1 MNSTNEDKK
10 KVNKTNSLIAFL
22 NSPLGLALVAALLGA
37 IGLFTWQRLDWVF
50 KQEYLR
56 DQVIL
61 DRQLNLVEKINKDV
75 GRLYAT
81 AIGPVV
87 SIYKGAGREQTNE
100 AVTQYN
106 DQQVDWF
113 SAYPAHEALL
123 VFYFSPEVS
132 GAFKSEVVGAY
143 EKLDPQIY
151 RYQLS
156 PDQEHYRNAYQS
168 LKNLNDALQSWNSLA
183 LQNLGRN

>member
-1 MNSTNEDKK
+1 MNITNEDKEK
-10 KVNKTNSLIAFL
+10 GNKMSGLIVFL

-37 IGLFTWQRLDWVF
+37 LGLFTWQRLDWLF

-81 AIGPVV
+81 AIAPVV
-87 SIYKGAGREQTNE
+87 SIAKRAGQEQTNE

-106 DQQVDWF
+106 NQQVDWF
-113 SAYPAHEALL
+113 SAYPAYEALL

-132 GAFKSEVVGAY
+132 KAFKSEVVGAY

-151 RYQLS
+151 RYQRS
-156 PDQEHYRNAYQS
+156 PDREHYESANQS
-168 LKNLNDALQSWNSLA
+168 LKNLNNALQSWNSLA
-183 LQNLGRN
+183 LHNLGRN